1 MNPELLRYLQ
11 GLYTGGGLEPA
22 APEALE
28 PELVDPQ
35 GPMRPE
41 AAMSGV
47 YDPRQDIDIDPFEK
61 QMRDVQRARELEQS
75 ALEAETEQLIAQ
87 GAAQPLRKL
96 SMPEVA
102 PPEQMGRRLPL
113 SASPLPAS
121 PSAPAVAAAG
131 ALAPTQP
138 EAPLPGIQ
146 QLLAGDIQPR
156 RSRGYLESLE
166 EAQRQDDAAAAFR
179 RLGMAGQGIAQA
191 LSQGLYRPMDLGAG
205 PSAVAQLQQ
214 RQAAVADYLQRQ
226 RQEQEDAARLRYMGA
241 QTKAY
246 EALATQREREPVP
259 KPVAEP
265 RESLVAAEEALA
277 EQRKA
282 AAELARKQAEQV
294 GKPRPVVGA
303 RDAANKAGKEKP
315 PPATLGGLS
324 PDEQKERAYEVPGFQ
339 HDVDEQGKW
348 KVLPDLKKEVP
359 ALREASAFASKLT
372 SNIDRIME
380 IVDKFGAETL
390 PSGVRGELEALITQT
405 QLDYKGKDGVDL
417 GVLTGNDKAIL
428 EELIPPET
436 KVTEVISQLYSG
448 QRDRRRAQYATL
460 RRQVAGNVARRAAS
474 YGYVP
479 RADSPTQR
487 APGGP
492 VQTPTGGAM
501 KLPPAPP
508 GMVYVQMAK
517 DGSVRPV
524 TPEAARALIQAQRAK
539 EVAP

>member
-22 APEALE
+22 APEPLE

-41 AAMSGV
+41 VAMSGI
-47 YDPRQDIDIDPFEK
+47 YDPTEGINTIEK
-61 QMRDVQRARELEQS
+61 QMRSVQRARDLVQG

-96 SMPEVA
+96 SMPEAA

-146 QLLAGDIQPR
+146 QLLSGDMQPR
-156 RSRGYLESLE
+156 RARGYLESLE

-191 LSQGLYRPMDLGAG
+191 LSQGVYRPIDLGTG

-259 KPVAEP
+259 KPVTEP
-265 RESLVAAEEALA
+265 RESLVAAEQALA

-294 GKPRPVVGA
+294 GKPKPGAGAGAPKAKPRDIVGEKQAEYERRLKEGIPVGYELRPGA
-303 RDAANKAGKEKP
+303 QPTTKQREDAA
-315 PPATLGGLS
+315 
-324 PDEQKERAYEVPGFQ
+324 
-339 HDVDEQGKW
+339 
-348 KVLPDLKKEVP
+348 
-359 ALREASAFASKLT
+359 KLT
-372 SNIDRIME
+372 I
-380 IVDKFGAETL
+380 
-390 PSGVRGELEALITQT
+390 SGDMVGENVRDIRLLLSKPLAVEDPRTRELLAQQGQFIKT
-405 QLDYKGKDGVDL
+405 QLRVLEDL
-417 GVLTGNDKAIL
+417 GVPSGPDAKILDTLIGDPESLKGNVLNTTMQKLDALSKYVNARVQATTFRYGL
-428 EELIPPET
+428 QPVAAPPTRPAAPPEP
-436 KVTEVISQLYSG
+436 
-448 QRDRRRAQYATL
+448 AT
-460 RRQVAGNVARRAAS
+460 S
-474 YGYVP
+474 
-479 RADSPTQR
+479 
-487 APGGP
+487 
-492 VQTPTGGAM
+492 PTGGAM
-501 KLPPAPP
+501 KLPPPP
-508 GMVYVQMAK
+508 AGMVYVQMAK

-524 TPEAARALIQAQRAK
+524 APDAARALITAGRAK

>member
-22 APEALE
+22 APEPLE

-87 GAAQPLRKL
+87 GAAQPLRQL
-96 SMPEVA
+96 SVPA
-102 PPEQMGRRLPL
+102 ASPPVQTGRRG
-113 SASPLPAS
+113 PLPAG
-121 PSAPAVAAAG
+121 PLAAAG
-131 ALAPTQP
+131 AVAPSQP

-146 QLLAGDIQPR
+146 QLLSGDAQPR
-156 RSRGYLESLE
+156 RPRGYLESLE

-191 LSQGLYRPMDLGAG
+191 LSQGVYRPMDLGTG

-259 KPVAEP
+259 KPVTEP
-265 RESLVAAEEALA
+265 RESLVAAEQALA

-294 GKPRPVVGA
+294 GKPKPGAGAGAPKAKPRDIVGEKQAEYERRLKEGIPVGYELRPGA
-303 RDAANKAGKEKP
+303 QPTTKQREDAA
-315 PPATLGGLS
+315 
-324 PDEQKERAYEVPGFQ
+324 
-339 HDVDEQGKW
+339 
-348 KVLPDLKKEVP
+348 
-359 ALREASAFASKLT
+359 KLT
-372 SNIDRIME
+372 I
-380 IVDKFGAETL
+380 
-390 PSGVRGELEALITQT
+390 SGDMVGENVRDIRSLLSKPLAVEDPRTRELLAQQGQFIKT
-405 QLDYKGKDGVDL
+405 QLRVLEDL
-417 GVLTGNDKAIL
+417 GVPSGPDAKIL
-428 EELIPPET
+428 DTLIGDPESIKGDLLDTTMKKLDALSKYVNARVQATTFRYGLQPVAAPPTRPAAPPE
-436 KVTEVISQLYSG
+436 
-448 QRDRRRAQYATL
+448 AAT
-460 RRQVAGNVARRAAS
+460 S
-474 YGYVP
+474 
-479 RADSPTQR
+479 
-487 APGGP
+487 
-492 VQTPTGGAM
+492 PTGGAM
-501 KLPPAPP
+501 KLPPAPA

-517 DGSVRPV
+517 DGSVRAVAPD
-524 TPEAARALIQAQRAK
+524 AARALITAGRAK